1 MNAGRKAG
9 RKAGRWARAWRVLA
23 VWLLLA
29 PGWAAAA
36 LSVVGTRFVYPESA
50 RELTVRVGNAGDG
63 PILVQAWL
71 DRGDPDADPARLSVP
86 FVLAPPMFR
95 LDAGHKSVLRLRH
108 TGEPLPRDR
117 ESVFWL
123 NFLEVPALPEDSR
136 NLLRLSYRSRMK
148 LLYRPAGLPGSA
160 DEAIS
165 RVTWRLG
172 GASASGEA
180 VLEADN
186 PTPYHVSFAQMTVT
200 RGAAA
205 VALDGPTL
213 APLGVTRIALPGLK
227 GAGEAQVRYEVAKDS
242 GELAGGSASARP

>member
-1 MNAGRKAG
+1 MNTGTKTGIR
-9 RKAGRWARAWRVLA
+9 RWRALA
-23 VWLLLA
+23 VLVALSLLA

-36 LSVVGTRFVYPESA
+36 LSVVGTRFIYPA
-50 RELTVRVGNAGDG
+50 GAKELTVQVGNKGRS

-95 LDAGHKSVLRLRH
+95 LDPEHKSVLRLRH
-108 TGEPLPRDR
+108 TGEPLPGDR

-123 NFLEVPALPEDSR
+123 NFLEVPTLPEDSR

-160 DEAIS
+160 DEAVS

-172 GASASGEA
+172 GAPAPGDA

-186 PTPYHVSFAQMTVT
+186 PTPYYVSLAQMTVT

-205 VALDGPTL
+205 VELDGQTL

-227 GAGEAQVRYEVAKDS
+227 GSGEAQVRYEVAKDG
-242 GELAGGSASARP
+242 GELVGGSASARP

>member
-1 MNAGRKAG
+1 MNTGTRPLAQGR
-9 RKAGRWARAWRVLA
+9 ARRLRALA
-23 VWLLLA
+23 VLLLLA

-36 LSVVGTRFVYPESA
+36 LSVVGTRFIYPA
-50 RELTVRVGNAGDG
+50 GAKELTVQVGNAGNG

-95 LDAGHKSVLRLRH
+95 LDAERKSVLRLRH
-108 TGEPLPRDR
+108 TGEPLPGDR

-160 DEAIS
+160 DEA
-165 RVTWRLG
+165 VTSVAWRF
-172 GASASGEA
+172 GAASVSGEA

-186 PTPYHVSFAQMTVT
+186 PTPYHVSFAQMTVE
-200 RGAAA
+200 RGGAS
-205 VALDGPTL
+205 VELGGRTL

-227 GAGEAQVRYEVAKDS
+227 GAGEAVVRYEVAKDS
-242 GELAGGSASARP
+242 GELVGASVSVRP